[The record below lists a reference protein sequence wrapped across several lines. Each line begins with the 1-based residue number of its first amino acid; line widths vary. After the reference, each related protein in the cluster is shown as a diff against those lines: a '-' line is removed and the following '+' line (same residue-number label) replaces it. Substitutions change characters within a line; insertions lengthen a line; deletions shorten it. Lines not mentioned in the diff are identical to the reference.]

1 MERQVEDTVKIKSIY
16 EGLEPSLKDDV
27 RKRISDKFGITLDT
41 AKNHW
46 LYGGNIPKSNVKVVL
61 AIVKRAGA
69 KQIEKMQSL
78 VN

>member
-1 MERQVEDTVKIKSIY
+1 MKVQITDTVKIKNIY

-27 RKRISDKFGITLDT
+27 RKKISSKFGVTLDT

-46 LYGGNIPKSNVKVVL
+46 LYGGNIPKSNVKGVL
-61 AIVKRAGA
+61 AIVKRAGS